1 MSSFSQD
8 FLDRDRDLIR
18 NIAFVFVFVFV
29 FEGLFASSG
38 TLNPNDW
45 IVKMES

>member
-1 MSSFSQD
+1 MSNFSQD

-18 NIAFVFVFVFV
+18 SIAFVFVFV

-45 IVKMES
+45 LVKMES

>member
-1 MSSFSQD
+1 MSNFSQD
-8 FLDRDRDLIR
+8 FLDRDRDLTGSV
-18 NIAFVFVFVFV
+18 AFVFV